1 MSSSRE
7 PAEPLRARRAF
18 VSTRP
23 GRTPRDEDELRRAR
37 RSWWVLRPADPPTIA
52 PRQRRFRPHD
62 GFTTWP
68 LTPSVA
74 LALFPAG
81 QGGLG
86 ASARTASTVASSKAA
101 ASSIQDAFSGRVT
114 LFSPSRRKARPSP
127 LARKRRNESS
137 RSHLPDSQAACAV
150 VCDRSRGQGGG
161 GPSGARR
168 PLQPTTIRE
177 RVPLARSPEP
187 RAFFHAPRG
196 RPGRLGARK
205 RAYQGYEVA
214 FFALISRVAGWRR
227 PVPSRRARKL
237 TSNAR
242 GTTPAEVSQVRG
254 RDVGFALSAPSPA

>member
-1 MSSSRE
+1 M
-7 PAEPLRARRAF
+7 
-18 VSTRP
+18 
-23 GRTPRDEDELRRAR
+23 
-37 RSWWVLRPADPPTIA
+37 LRPADPPTIA

-86 ASARTASTVASSKAA
+86 ASARTASTGASSKAA
-101 ASSIQDAFSGRVT
+101 ASSIQDAFGWRVT
-114 LFSPSRRKARPSP
+114 LFSPSRRRARPSP

-137 RSHLPDSQAACAV
+137 RSQLPDRQAACAV
-150 VCDRSRGQGGG
+150 VCDRSRGQGGV
-161 GPSGARR
+161 GPNGARR

-177 RVPLARSPEP
+177 HAPLARSPEP
-187 RAFFHAPRG
+187 RASSTQLTKGHPEAAR
-196 RPGRLGARK
+196 RRRGARK
-205 RAYQGYEVA
+205 RACPGYEVA
-214 FFALISRVAGWRR
+214 FFALTLRGAGWRR

-242 GTTPAEVSQVRG
+242 GTTPAEVSRVRG
-254 RDVGFALSAPSPA
+254 RDAGFALSAPSPA